1 MKIGDSQKGDGSSS
15 PRAVM
20 VERVTAF
27 TGEVPKLSKVNYQEW
42 ALEMQVHLEG
52 MEIWDAV
59 ETGCADR
66 GKDRRAL
73 AVILRGVPP
82 EMKSG
87 LAAKKNVKE
96 AWDAVKKMHA
106 GDDRMKDAS
115 IQRLM
120 KQFDNLTFRDG
131 ESVGDFAMRING
143 LITSLRELGE
153 KIEDSRVVKK
163 VLRVVPRRLKQCAVA
178 IEMFGDLKNMSIEE
192 LVGRLQV
199 AEDADAEDQEAAGAG
214 HVGQLLLTEEQW
226 EARRRQR
233 SGKEQAYGGGARRG
247 VGENGNGHGGD
258 RDDDDD
264 GGSSTSSG
272 RGRSRYRGKCF
283 DCGVRGHRA
292 RDCPKKKKE
301 RALLADVDEEAA
313 LL

>member
-1 MKIGDSQKGDGSSS
+1 MPASPPLPLPPAAAATALSAAGARPPVTPMDLVPEPEMKIGDSPKGDGSSS

-20 VERVTAF
+20 VEGVTAF

-52 MEIWDAV
+52 MEVWDAV

-66 GKDRRAL
+66 SKDRRAL

-87 LAAKKNVKE
+87 LAAKKSVKE

-143 LITSLRELGE
+143 LFTSLCKLGE
-153 KIEDSRVVKK
+153 KLEDSHVVKK
-163 VLRVVPRRLKQCAVA
+163 MLRVVPRRLKQCAVA
-178 IEMFGDLKNMSIEE
+178 IEMFGDLNNMSIEE

-199 AEDADAEDQEAAGAG
+199 VEDADAEEQEAIHGGNA
-214 HVGQLLLTEEQW
+214 GQLLLTEEQW
-226 EARRRQR
+226 EARRRR
-233 SGKEQAYGGGARRG
+233 HTGKEQVRG
-247 VGENGNGHGGD
+247 CRDGHGSD

-264 GGSSTSSG
+264 SNSSTSSG
-272 RGRSRYRGKCF
+272 RGRSHY
-283 DCGVRGHRA
+283 
-292 RDCPKKKKE
+292 
-301 RALLADVDEEAA
+301 
-313 LL
+313 

>member
-1 MKIGDSQKGDGSSS
+1 M
-15 PRAVM
+15 
-20 VERVTAF
+20 
-27 TGEVPKLSKVNYQEW
+27 
-42 ALEMQVHLEG
+42 EG

-59 ETGCADR
+59 EMGCADR

-73 AVILRGVPP
+73 GVILRGVPP

-131 ESVGDFAMRING
+131 ESIGDFAVRING

-153 KIEDSRVVKK
+153 KLEDNRVVKK
-163 VLRVVPRRLKQCAVA
+163 MLRVVPRRLKQCAVA
-178 IEMFGDLKNMSIEE
+178 IEMFGDLNNMSIEE

-199 AEDADAEDQEAAGAG
+199 AEDANAEEQEAVHGGNA
-214 HVGQLLLTEEQW
+214 GQLLLTEEQW
-226 EARRRQR
+226 EARRRR
-233 SGKEQAYGGGARRG
+233 DIGKEQVRG
-247 VGENGNGHGGD
+247 CRDGHGSD
-258 RDDDDD
+258 RDDD
-264 GGSSTSSG
+264 GSSSTSSG

-283 DCGVRGHRA
+283 DCGVRGHKA
-292 RDCPKKKKE
+292 RDCPKKKE
-301 RALLADVDEEAA
+301 RALLADVEEEAA

>member
-1 MKIGDSQKGDGSSS
+1 MKIGDSSKGDGSSS

-27 TGEVPKLSKVNYQEW
+27 TGEAPKLSKVNYQEW

-52 MEIWDAV
+52 MEVWDAV

-87 LAAKKNVKE
+87 LAAKKSVKE

-131 ESVGDFAMRING
+131 ESISDFAMRING

-153 KIEDSRVVKK
+153 KLEDSRVVKK
-163 VLRVVPRRLKQCAVA
+163 MLRVIPRRLKQCAVA
-178 IEMFGDLKNMSIEE
+178 IEMFGDLNNMSIEE

-199 AEDADAEDQEAAGAG
+199 VEDADAEEQEAVHGGNA
-214 HVGQLLLTEEQW
+214 GQLLLTEEQW
-226 EARRRQR
+226 EARRRQHI
-233 SGKEQAYGGGARRG
+233 GKEQVRG
-247 VGENGNGHGGD
+247 CRDGHGSD
-258 RDDDDD
+258 RDHDD

-272 RGRSRYRGKCF
+272 RGRSRYRDKCF
-283 DCGVRGHRA
+283 DCGVRGHKA
-292 RDCPKKKKE
+292 MDCPKKKKE
-301 RALLADVDEEAA
+301 RALLADVEEEAA

>member
-1 MKIGDSQKGDGSSS
+1 MAGDDSSS
-15 PRAVM
+15 SHTVM
-20 VERVTAF
+20 VKRVTAF
-27 TGEVPKLSKVNYQEW
+27 MGEVPKLSKVNYQEW

-87 LAAKKNVKE
+87 LAAKKSVKE

-131 ESVGDFAMRING
+131 ESIGDFAMRING

-153 KIEDSRVVKK
+153 KLEDSRVVKK
-163 VLRVVPRRLKQCAVA
+163 MLRVVPRRLKQCAVA
-178 IEMFGDLKNMSIEE
+178 IEMFGDLNNMSIEE

-199 AEDADAEDQEAAGAG
+199 AEDANAEEQEAVHGGNA
-214 HVGQLLLTEEQW
+214 GQLLLTEEQW
-226 EARRRQR
+226 EARRRR
-233 SGKEQAYGGGARRG
+233 HIGKDQVCSCRD
-247 VGENGNGHGGD
+247 GHGSD
-258 RDDDDD
+258 RDDDD
-264 GGSSTSSG
+264 GGSSSTSSG

-283 DCGVRGHRA
+283 DCGVRGHKA
-292 RDCPKKKKE
+292 RDCPKKKE
-301 RALLADVDEEAA
+301 RALLADVKEEAA
-313 LL
+313 LM

>member
-1 MKIGDSQKGDGSSS
+1 MKIGDSPKGDGSSS
-15 PRAVM
+15 PRVVV
-20 VERVTAF
+20 VERVAAF

-42 ALEMQVHLEG
+42 ALEMQVNFEG
-52 MEIWDAV
+52 MEVWDAV

-66 GKDRRAL
+66 SKDRRAL

-153 KIEDSRVVKK
+153 KLEDSRVVKK
-163 VLRVVPRRLKQCAVA
+163 MLRVVPRRLKQCAVA
-178 IEMFGDLKNMSIEE
+178 I
-192 LVGRLQV
+192 
-199 AEDADAEDQEAAGAG
+199 
-214 HVGQLLLTEEQW
+214 
-226 EARRRQR
+226 
-233 SGKEQAYGGGARRG
+233 
-247 VGENGNGHGGD
+247 
-258 RDDDDD
+258 
-264 GGSSTSSG
+264 
-272 RGRSRYRGKCF
+272 
-283 DCGVRGHRA
+283 
-292 RDCPKKKKE
+292 
-301 RALLADVDEEAA
+301 
-313 LL
+313 